1 MPKVIIS
8 VPGKQPQPYRFP
20 LDHANI
26 RIGRSD
32 TSEIRVEDP
41 SVSSLHCS
49 LERVAGGYIL
59 RDLGSTNGIKSNH
72 VRMAVIDLMSDMTVK
87 FGDVELHFSLDETE
101 NAILG
106 NEPRQFCGSLG
117 TPTKAME
124 LKLDDIK
131 QEQAEASPVQAR
143 NEHLYDIEQN
153 AIPAATPVASEV
165 ERAKFNSA
173 NSAPYSLPK
182 YRPPSMLKQILS
194 PSFLIWLG
202 LIFVVG
208 ALLGVL
214 LKNFLLH
221 GKPF

>member
-20 LDHANI
+20 IDHANI
-26 RIGRSD
+26 RIGRSEN
-32 TSEIRVEDP
+32 TEIRVEDP

-72 VRMAVIDLMSDMTVK
+72 VRMSIIDLHTDMTVK
-87 FGDVELHFSLDETE
+87 FGDVELHFTLDDSE
-101 NAILG
+101 NAILA
-106 NEPRQFCGSLG
+106 NEPRQFMGSLG

-124 LKLDDIK
+124 IKLDEIR
-131 QEQAEASPVQAR
+131 QEQAEVNPVQALNR
-143 NEHLYDIEQN
+143 HAYDIDQD
-153 AIPAATPVASEV
+153 AIPAATPVAAEV

-202 LIFVVG
+202 LIFIVG
-208 ALLGVL
+208 ALLGVVI
-214 LKNFLLH
+214 KNFLLN